1 MYNNDEDFQEAYIM
15 KNKKLQIMG
24 ISVAVLFLVAAYVCF
39 LHVNVAGFFICYF
52 LACGFGLAFSD
63 KDK

>member
-1 MYNNDEDFQEAYIM
+1 M